1 MRTAKPIVNDMPVGG
16 WTDRCPAA
24 VRPYLKL
31 MRLDRPIGTW
41 LLLLPC
47 WWSATLAAPSPSARL
62 LGFCALFGIGAVI
75 MRGAGCAINDIATAI
90 STDGWNAPPPAPF
103 PPARSRS
110 GWR

>member
-1 MRTAKPIVNDMPVGG
+1 
-16 WTDRCPAA
+16 
-24 VRPYLKL
+24 
-31 MRLDRPIGTW
+31 
-41 LLLLPC
+41 
-47 WWSATLAAPSPSARL
+47 L